1 MRKNRWANRREKK
14 LESIDGMRRM
24 ISEVCSYLVK
34 FVSIKIQNSVNF
46 TKITN
51 VFRRILRKVRL
62 EFCHFGKFLFLSF
75 LLIFNFLRRKR

>member
-75 LLIFNFLRRKR
+75 LLISNFLKRKR

>member
-75 LLIFNFLRRKR
+75 LLISNFLRRKR

>member
-62 EFCHFGKFLFLSF
+62 EFCHFGKFLFLNF
-75 LLIFNFLRRKR
+75 LLISNFLRRKR